1 VAALACYLRLAGT
14 QAVNSDGAAQALQA
28 WDMLHG
34 NLLLHG
40 WTVSDVSF
48 YTTELPEYA
57 LVDFF
62 RGLTPD
68 VVHVAAA
75 ITYTLVVLLAAL
87 LAKSTATGRAALV
100 RVLVTVGIMVVPQL
114 PQGINI
120 LISSPD
126 HIGTSAP
133 ILVTWLILDRA
144 RSRRWVPVAVTVALG
159 WAAVADQLV
168 LIVGVLPLVFVCL
181 VRVIKALGVERQ
193 ELRAQRYD
201 LALGAGALAGGGAA
215 WLALRLLSAAGG
227 FGLQPVAA
235 HLDSNL
241 ADLPSHFAIAGQG
254 LLLLGG
260 ADLIGQPPGVGAV
273 ALALHLVGV
282 GLAALAVAVAA
293 TQFLHGRDRVNQ
305 VLVAGVA
312 FNLAAYAFSTRAIQI
327 RDVREM
333 APVLPLSAVLAG
345 RLLADRIRVSKVA
358 MPALSVV
365 LLGYLAGLG
374 YELTSPQVPAQNE
387 QIAFWLEAHHFR
399 SGLSGYWQGN
409 VIALTTGVRVRV
421 APMMGRDDGFVPIYW
436 DTKPTWYDAR
446 QSSANFVL
454 IGPTFPNVKG
464 AVTTFGQ
471 PAHVYRVGPYEV
483 LTYSKNLL
491 TDLGRPLAEDAYRPF
506 WQRDGTGSSRGRA
519 QNPDWASAPGFRSS
533 AGRRTVTSST
543 PLLITAVTVP

>member
-1 VAALACYLRLAGT
+1 VGTDNAVKAGSVRSQSGVCRPQHAVSRRWPTVAVWALSSGAALACYLRLAGT

-48 YTTELPEYA
+48 YTTELPEYV

-62 RGLTPD
+62 RGLIPD

-100 RVLVTVGIMVVPQL
+100 RVLVTVGIMVAPQL

-133 ILVTWLILDRA
+133 ILVAWLILDRA
-144 RSRRWVPVAVTVALG
+144 RSRRWVPVAIAVALG

-181 VRVIKALGVERQ
+181 VRVINAVGVERQ

-215 WLALRLLSAAGG
+215 WLALRLLSATGG
-227 FGLQPVAA
+227 FGLQPVVA
-235 HLDSNL
+235 HLDSSV
-241 ADLPSHFAIAGQG
+241 ADLPSHLAIAGQG

-260 ADLIGQPPGVGAV
+260 ADFIGQPPGVGAG

-282 GLAALAVAVAA
+282 GLAALAVLAA
-293 TQFLHGRDRVNQ
+293 AIQFLHGRDRVNQ

-345 RLLADRIRVSKVA
+345 RLLAGRIRVNKFA
-358 MPALSVV
+358 LPALSVV
-365 LLGYLAGLG
+365 FLGYLAGLG
-374 YELTSPQVPAQNE
+374 YELTTPQVPAQNE

-409 VIALTTGVRVRV
+409 VIALTTGDRVRV
-421 APMMGRDDGFVPIYW
+421 APMMAQDDGFVPIYW
-436 DTKPTWYDAR
+436 DTKPTWYDPR

-454 IGPTFPNVKG
+454 IGPTFPNVKS

-483 LTYSKNLL
+483 LTYSENLL
-491 TDLGRPLAEDAYRPF
+491 TDLG
-506 WQRDGTGSSRGRA
+506 
-519 QNPDWASAPGFRSS
+519 
-533 AGRRTVTSST
+533 
-543 PLLITAVTVP
+543 

>member
-1 VAALACYLRLAGT
+1 MRSQLGVWRHQHAVSWRWPTVAVWALGSVAALACYLRLAGT

-48 YTTELPEYA
+48 YTTELPEYV

-62 RGLTPD
+62 RGLIPD

-87 LAKSTATGRAALV
+87 LAKSTASGRAALV
-100 RVLVTVGIMVVPQL
+100 RVLVTVGIMVAPQL

-133 ILVTWLILDRA
+133 ILVAWLILDRA
-144 RSRRWVPVAVTVALG
+144 RPRRWVPVAIAVALG

-181 VRVIKALGVERQ
+181 VRVINAVGVERQ

-215 WLALRLLSAAGG
+215 WLALRLISATGG

-235 HLDSNL
+235 HLDSSV
-241 ADLPSHFAIAGQG
+241 ADLPSHLAIAGQG

-260 ADLIGQPPGVGAV
+260 ADFIGQPPGVGAG

-282 GLAALAVAVAA
+282 GLAALAVLAA
-293 TQFLHGRDRVNQ
+293 AIQFLHGRDRVNQ
-305 VLVAGVA
+305 VLVTGVA

-345 RLLADRIRVSKVA
+345 RLLADRIRVSKFA
-358 MPALSVV
+358 LPALSVIFLGYLSRPGV
-365 LLGYLAGLG
+365 RADNPAGAGPERADRILAGGSPLPERPVGILAGKRDRPDHWRAGARRACGGPGRWICADLLGYEARLVRPAPKLGRFRPDRPDLSQCEECSDDLRPAGARVSRRALRG
-374 YELTSPQVPAQNE
+374 TQLFQEPAHRPRLTS
-387 QIAFWLEAHHFR
+387 R
-399 SGLSGYWQGN
+399 
-409 VIALTTGVRVRV
+409 
-421 APMMGRDDGFVPIYW
+421 
-436 DTKPTWYDAR
+436 
-446 QSSANFVL
+446 
-454 IGPTFPNVKG
+454 G
-464 AVTTFGQ
+464 A
-471 PAHVYRVGPYEV
+471 
-483 LTYSKNLL
+483 
-491 TDLGRPLAEDAYRPF
+491 RPLAEDLLAWTYLSPP
-506 WQRDGTGSSRGRA
+506 RA
-519 QNPDWASAPGFRSS
+519 RCLG
-533 AGRRTVTSST
+533 
-543 PLLITAVTVP
+543 

>member
-1 VAALACYLRLAGT
+1 MKAESVRSQLGVCRPPHAVPRRWPTVAVWALGSVAALACYFRLAGT
-14 QAVNSDGAAQALQA
+14 SAVNSDGAAQALQA

-40 WTVSDVSF
+40 WTLSDVSF
-48 YTTELPEYA
+48 YTTELPEYM
-57 LVDFF
+57 LVDFC
-62 RGLTPD
+62 RGLIPD
-68 VVHVAAA
+68 VVHVASA

-87 LAKSTATGRAALV
+87 LAKSTASGRAALV
-100 RVLVTVGIMVVPQL
+100 RVLVTVGIMVAPQL

-133 ILVTWLILDRA
+133 ILVAWLILDRA
-144 RSRRWVPVAVTVALG
+144 RSRRWVPVAIAVTLG

-181 VRVIKALGVERQ
+181 VRVIKAVGVERQ
-193 ELRAQRYD
+193 ALRAQWYD
-201 LALGAGALAGGGAA
+201 LALGAGALVGGGAA

-227 FGLQPVAA
+227 FALQPLAA
-235 HLDSNL
+235 QLDSHV
-241 ADLPSHFAIAGQG
+241 ADLPSHLAVAGQG

-260 ADLIGQPPGVGAV
+260 ADFIGQPPGVAAGT
-273 ALALHLVGV
+273 LALHLIGV
-282 GLAALAVAVAA
+282 GLAALAVIAA
-293 TQFLHGRDRVNQ
+293 AIQFLHGRDRVNQ

-312 FNLAAYAFSTRAIQI
+312 FNLAAYVLSTRAIEV

-358 MPALSVV
+358 LPALSVV
-365 LLGYLAGLG
+365 FLGYLAGLG
-374 YELTSPQVPAQNE
+374 YELTTPQAPAQNE

-409 VIALTTGVRVRV
+409 VIALTTGERVRV
-421 APMMGRDDGFVPIYW
+421 APIVERDGKFVPIYW
-436 DTKPTWYDAR
+436 DTKPAWYDPR
-446 QSSANFVL
+446 RSSANFVL

-464 AVTTFGQ
+464 AVTTFGH
-471 PAHVYRVGPYEV
+471 PARVYRVGLYEV

-491 TDLGRPLAEDAYRPF
+491 TDLG
-506 WQRDGTGSSRGRA
+506 
-519 QNPDWASAPGFRSS
+519 
-533 AGRRTVTSST
+533 
-543 PLLITAVTVP
+543 

>member
-1 VAALACYLRLAGT
+1 MKAGSVRSQLGVCHPRRAVPRRWPTLAVWALGSVAALACYLRLAGT

-40 WTVSDVSF
+40 WTLSDVSF
-48 YTTELPEYA
+48 YTTELPEYM
-57 LVDFF
+57 LVDFC
-62 RGLTPD
+62 RGLNPD

-87 LAKSTATGRAALV
+87 LARSTATGRTALV
-100 RVLVTVGIMVVPQL
+100 RVLVTVGIMVAPQL
-114 PQGINI
+114 PQGISV

-133 ILVTWLILDRA
+133 VLVAWLILDRA
-144 RSRRWVPVAVTVALG
+144 ESRRCVPVAIALVLG
-159 WAAVADQLV
+159 WAAVGDQLV

-181 VRVIKALGVERQ
+181 VRVIGAVGVERR

-201 LALGAGALAGGGAA
+201 LALGAGALAGGGGA
-215 WLALRLLSAAGG
+215 WLALRLLSATGA

-235 HLDSNL
+235 HLDSNV
-241 ADLPSHFAIAGQG
+241 ADLPSHLVIAAQG

-260 ADLIGQPPGVGAV
+260 ADFIGHPPGVGAA

-282 GLAALAVAVAA
+282 GLAALAVLAA
-293 TQFLHGRDRVNQ
+293 AIQFLHGRDRVNQ

-312 FNLAAYAFSTRAIQI
+312 FNLVAYALSTRAMQV

-358 MPALSVV
+358 LPALSVV
-365 LLGYLAGLG
+365 FLGYLAGLG
-374 YELTSPQVPAQNE
+374 YELTTPQVPAQNQ
-387 QIAFWLEAHHFR
+387 QIAVWLEAHHFR

-409 VIALTTGVRVRV
+409 VIALATGERVRV
-421 APMMGRDDGFVPIYW
+421 APVMGQDGKFVPIYW
-436 DTKPTWYDAR
+436 DTKPTWYDPR
-446 QSSANFVL
+446 RSSANFVL

-464 AVTTFGQ
+464 AVTAFGR

-483 LTYSKNLL
+483 LAYSKNLL
-491 TDLGRPLAEDAYRPF
+491 TDLG
-506 WQRDGTGSSRGRA
+506 
-519 QNPDWASAPGFRSS
+519 
-533 AGRRTVTSST
+533 
-543 PLLITAVTVP
+543 